1 VAIILCVLHMCML
14 GIENLDALVMIYK
27 NLLDDLRDGCM
38 FRMVNVA
45 KYSQGVDSSLETK
58 MTCVGHYEIKPS
70 YLKSPP
76 LGEYFN
82 TEADFLDAHGKIEAG
97 LFEEE

>member
-1 VAIILCVLHMCML
+1 ML

-27 NLLDDLRDGCM
+27 NWLDDLRDGCM
-38 FRMVNVA
+38 FRRINVA

-58 MTCVGHYEIKPS
+58 MTCVGHHEIKPLYS
-70 YLKSPP
+70 KSPP
-76 LGEYFN
+76 FN
-82 TEADFLDAHGKIEAG
+82 TKADFLDAHGEIEAG